1 MSYQLKCTQFAS
13 KKKLVI
19 VHSFR
24 DFERKRS
31 YFKIIAA
38 KNLKNPDIKK
48 KSVSKRLRLS
58 YIKIF

>member
-19 VHSFR
+19 IHSFR

-48 KSVSKRLRLS
+48 NQYLND
-58 YIKIF
+58 